1 MSDAGPRRERGV
13 AAPVDEH
20 DAFAELQALLVGPE
34 REQLASIRERIDD
47 PDARRRE
54 VADVLPQVLLKHASD
69 PRFTHALTPPVE
81 RAITASVRKN
91 PGPLADALF
100 PVMGPAIRKAV
111 NAALAGMVEGLNRTL
126 DHSLSWRSLAWRIE
140 ALRTG
145 RSFGEVMLAHTLVY
159 RVEQL
164 FLIER
169 TSGLLL
175 QHIAPGT
182 DGIRDA
188 DMVSGMLTAIRDFVK
203 DSFTVDGDQGV
214 GLLQVG
220 ECCVW
225 VEQGPRAILAAVVR
239 GVAPVSFRAALQA
252 ALERIHLEFAD
263 EFDSFNGDAS
273 AFDAARPTL
282 EACLHAEYQKDAA
295 PRRRLRPLALAAA
308 VVAILL
314 VAWAAFAYRARSRW
328 NQYVDA
334 LNAEPGIVV
343 ISSGKRGG
351 KYMISGL
358 RDPLARD
365 PATLLAAYA
374 LSPGDVDTAW
384 KPYQAAAPSLAL
396 ARARQVLQPPGGV
409 TLDLKDGV
417 LFASG
422 PVPLAWL
429 AEASRLAPFVPGVTR
444 LDAAGAADAAVR
456 SAIARI
462 EGLSPLFVKGQ
473 AALVPGQEEVIQQLV
488 ARAAELERAAAATG
502 KTFRVEVIGHTDA
515 DGLPGANIPLSRA
528 RAAVVRLAIERVVSD
543 RLRLVDEGVGSDDP
557 AVQSDN
563 EQDKQRNRRVTVR
576 VTALSAAS
584 R

>member
-1 MSDAGPRRERGV
+1 
-13 AAPVDEH
+13 
-20 DAFAELQALLVGPE
+20 PE
-34 REQLASIRERIDD
+34 R
-47 PDARRRE
+47 
-54 VADVLPQVLLKHASD
+54 
-69 PRFTHALTPPVE
+69 T
-81 RAITASVRKN
+81 
-91 PGPLADALF
+91 
-100 PVMGPAIRKAV
+100 
-111 NAALAGMVEGLNRTL
+111 
-126 DHSLSWRSLAWRIE
+126 
-140 ALRTG
+140 
-145 RSFGEVMLAHTLVY
+145 
-159 RVEQL
+159 
-164 FLIER
+164 
-169 TSGLLL
+169 
-175 QHIAPGT
+175 
-182 DGIRDA
+182 
-188 DMVSGMLTAIRDFVK
+188 
-203 DSFTVDGDQGV
+203 
-214 GLLQVG
+214 
-220 ECCVW
+220 
-225 VEQGPRAILAAVVR
+225 
-239 GVAPVSFRAALQA
+239 
-252 ALERIHLEFAD
+252 HLEFAD
-263 EFDSFNGDAS
+263 EFASFNGDAS
-273 AFDAARPTL
+273 AFDARRPPL

-374 LSPGDVDTAW
+374 LSPGDVDTARR
-384 KPYQAAAPSLAL
+384 PYEAAGPSLAL

-488 ARAAELERAAAATG
+488 ARAADL
-502 KTFRVEVIGHTDA
+502 
-515 DGLPGANIPLSRA
+515 
-528 RAAVVRLAIERVVSD
+528 
-543 RLRLVDEGVGSDDP
+543 
-557 AVQSDN
+557 
-563 EQDKQRNRRVTVR
+563 
-576 VTALSAAS
+576 
-584 R
+584 